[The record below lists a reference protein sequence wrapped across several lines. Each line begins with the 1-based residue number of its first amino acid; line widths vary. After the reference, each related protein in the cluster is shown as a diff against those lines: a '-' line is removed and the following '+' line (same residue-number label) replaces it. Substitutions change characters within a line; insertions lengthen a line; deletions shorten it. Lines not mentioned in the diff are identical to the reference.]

1 MIQGGWPYV
10 RRGAGGLAPVSLTR
24 ADLPVSLEAAY
35 AALAVFQSENP
46 GHWGGWKLGG
56 SNHASR
62 AAFRVDRPYYG
73 AVAQDEIL
81 VQPDVAPG
89 RPLAELKGEVEV
101 ALRLDASCTGYDAW
115 CMALEMPA
123 SALMDLVG
131 LGVVALVADRCA
143 AGALVLGPL
152 QTGPVPGAEARFGQR
167 INGTPRGDHGYET
180 LVGDP
185 PAILTEFLAMA
196 RGHGAPLAPG
206 QWVATGGIGPC
217 LGYAPGDRVEVM
229 LDGQVLI
236 DITVGTALPL
246 ALGA

>member
-1 MIQGGWPYV
+1 MNLHGQPYL
-10 RRGAGGLAPVSLTR
+10 RQGAGGLMPVALTR
-24 ADLPVSLEAAY
+24 ADLPASLDAAY
-35 AALAVFQSENP
+35 AALAVAQATDP

-62 AAFRVDRPYYG
+62 AAFGVDRPYYG
-73 AVAQDEIL
+73 ALARDEIML
-81 VQPDVAPG
+81 QPDVAPG

-101 ALRLDASCTGYDAW
+101 ALRLDASCTGYDGW
-115 CMALEMPA
+115 CVALEMPA
-123 SALMDLVG
+123 SALTDLVG

-152 QTGPVPGAEARFGQR
+152 QTGPVPGTDARFGQR
-167 INGTPRGDHGYET
+167 INGTPRGEHGYET
-180 LVGDP
+180 LVGTP
-185 PAILTEFLAMA
+185 PAILMEFLAMA

-217 LGYAPGDRVEVM
+217 LAYAPGDRVEVT

-236 DITVGTALPL
+236 DITVSTALPL